1 MKLLKTKR
9 QDKTK
14 TGKRQGRLRNAIM
27 IRLML
32 GLVVPFLAALWFLFM
47 MIYQNVRDDKAQAYT
62 LLAETMADN
71 VTSVID
77 KYAMTVEIASS
88 NENVTGMDTV
98 QAEMYLREL
107 IADSDNVWSHFIIA
121 NEDGIEYAHTDV
133 SNQQGDSVA
142 AEEYFV
148 QTWERGE
155 TYVCE
160 PSRMEV
166 GNRNVLAIGSPIYD
180 GTKKVG
186 VLVGFVRLEYVTQL
200 LAEHTVTEGSYEFM
214 LNSDGT
220 VVAHPDSDIV
230 LKQNWANPSAEDS
243 NSQEAIAQMNPTQ
256 KKAIG
261 LMLAGEHGVITGD
274 DFVYAY
280 TQVPDTGMVLCIV
293 APFNEAYSLVLTVAI
308 SIFVCIYAVI
318 ILGIIISLII
328 AKSISTPFQWL
339 EQQMQNLAK
348 GNTQIEEKKMGYQKT
363 REIASLKESAYFLAE
378 TLESMLSKLDGES
391 KNMMHTVEKISG
403 LVTDSNE
410 SAMGTAHTM
419 EELAASMEEVAAT
432 TAEINTS
439 AMQTMQ
445 AITEIAQNASENSEF
460 ARASQ
465 KRATESECLAHAGKE
480 STVTMLDEIRAMLL
494 ESIENSKK
502 AEQIA
507 QLTDDILGIAGQTN
521 LLALNASIEAARA
534 GEAGRGFA
542 VVADEIRQLAERSK
556 ETANNIQGIS
566 QAVIGAVER
575 LAEDSEKM
583 LRFVDETV
591 LDDYDKFEEVA
602 KQYHADSTQLET
614 TLSEF
619 ATTAGS
625 LQGVMADLQDGTNQ
639 IAEAVD
645 SSTTEIVG
653 AAQSIQELAAN
664 IQSINTEV
672 EDNQRIAGELRVEVD
687 KFR

>member
-1 MKLLKTKR
+1 MKLPKMKK
-9 QDKTK
+9 QGKVQS
-14 TGKRQGRLRNAIM
+14 GKRQGRLRNAIM
-27 IRLML
+27 LRLMF
-32 GLVVPFLAALWFLFM
+32 GLVVPFLIALCFLFM
-47 MIYQNVRDDKAQAYT
+47 LIYQNVRDDKAQAYT
-62 LLAETMADN
+62 LLAENMADN
-71 VTSVID
+71 VKGVID

-98 QAEMYLREL
+98 EAELYLRDL
-107 IADSDNVWSHFIIA
+107 IVDSDNVWSHFIVA
-121 NEDGIEYAHTDV
+121 NEHGVEYAHTDV
-133 SNQQGDSVA
+133 SNQQGDAVA
-142 AEEYFV
+142 TKEYFKE
-148 QTWERGE
+148 TKERGE

-160 PSRMEV
+160 PSRAEV
-166 GNRNVLAIGSPIYD
+166 GNQNVLAIGSPIYD
-180 GTKKVG
+180 GTKMVG
-186 VLVGFVRLEYVTQL
+186 VLAGFVRWEYITEI
-200 LAEHTVTEGSYEFM
+200 LAEHTVTENSYEFM

-220 VVAHPDSDIV
+220 VVAHPNSDIV
-230 LKQNWANPSAEDS
+230 LAQNWVRPSVDDTASRES
-243 NSQEAIAQMNPTQ
+243 LEQMSPTQ
-256 KKAIG
+256 KKAIE
-261 LMLAGEHGVITGD
+261 LMMKGETGVITGD

-280 TQVPDTGMVLCIV
+280 TPVPDTGMVLCIV

-308 SIFVCIYAVI
+308 SIFVCIYMVI

-339 EQQMQNLAK
+339 EQQLQNLAK
-348 GNTQIEEKKMGYQKT
+348 GNTKIEEKKMGYQKT
-363 REIASLKESAYFLAE
+363 REIVSLKESAYFLAE
-378 TLESMLSKLDGES
+378 TLESMLSKLDNES
-391 KNMMHTVEKISG
+391 KNMMHTVEKISA
-403 LVTDSNE
+403 LVTESDE

-419 EELAASMEEVAAT
+419 EELAAGMEEVAAT
-432 TAEINTS
+432 TTEINTS

-445 AITEIAQNASENSEF
+445 AITEIARNASENSDF
-460 ARASQ
+460 ARESQ
-465 KRATESECLAHAGKE
+465 CRATESERIAHVGKE
-480 STVTMLDEIRAMLL
+480 STVTMLDDIRAMLL

-602 KQYHADSTQLET
+602 KQYHADSTQLEA
-614 TLSEF
+614 TLSDF
-619 ATTAGS
+619 AATADS
-625 LQGVMADLQDGTNQ
+625 LQSIMADLQDGTNQ

-653 AAQSIQELAAN
+653 AAQAIQGLAAN